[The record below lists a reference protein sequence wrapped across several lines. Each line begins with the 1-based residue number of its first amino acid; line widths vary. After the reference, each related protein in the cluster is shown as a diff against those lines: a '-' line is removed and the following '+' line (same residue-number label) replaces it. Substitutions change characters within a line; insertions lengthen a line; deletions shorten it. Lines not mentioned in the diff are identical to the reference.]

1 MNPATNAANAA
12 LVFAVGLALGG
23 GMVHGIN
30 GVQIAALE
38 TAHANAQRAAAAA
51 AVERLT
57 AAQARGDAITAD
69 LLAARAEADT
79 LQEQLHEALARQTT
93 GRPCLGGGA
102 LRLLDRATQPARGL
116 PAPTG
121 RPAAADAESV
131 ATDTQVAGWAANAY
145 HHYAECARRL
155 DALIDYHEAP

>member
-1 MNPATNAANAA
+1 MNPTLTVATLTFVA
-12 LVFAVGLALGG
+12 GLLLGG
-23 GMVHGIN
+23 GAVHGLN
-30 GVQIAALE
+30 GARLAAVQS
-38 TAHANAQRAAAAA
+38 AHADAQRASAEA
-51 AVERLT
+51 AVRRLT

-69 LLAARAEADT
+69 LLAARAEAT
-79 LQEQLHEALARQTT
+79 ALQEQLHEALARQTT

-116 PAPTG
+116 PAPAG
-121 RPAAADAESV
+121 RPAAADAEPV

-145 HHYAECARRL
+145 HQYAECARRL

>member
-1 MNPATNAANAA
+1 MNPTLTACA
-12 LVFAVGLALGG
+12 LTFVAGLLLGG
-23 GMVHGIN
+23 GAVHGLN
-30 GVQIAALE
+30 GAQIAALE
-38 TAHANAQRAAAAA
+38 AAHAKAQRAAAAA

-57 AAQARGDAITAD
+57 AAQARGDALTTD

-116 PAPTG
+116 PAPAG
-121 RPAAADAESV
+121 RPAAADAEPV
-131 ATDTQVAGWAANAY
+131 ATDTQVAGWAAHAY
-145 HHYAECARRL
+145 HRYAECARRL

>member
-1 MNPATNAANAA
+1 MNPTLTAAA
-12 LVFAVGLALGG
+12 LPFVAGLLLGG
-23 GMVHGIN
+23 GAVHGIK

-38 TAHANAQRAAAAA
+38 TAHADAQRASAEA
-51 AVERLT
+51 AVRRLT
-57 AAQARGDAITAD
+57 AAQARGDALTAE
-69 LLAARAEADT
+69 LLTARAEADT
-79 LQEQLHEALARQTT
+79 LKADLHDALSKATT
-93 GRPCLGGGA
+93 GRPCLGSGA

-121 RPAAADAESV
+121 RPAAADAEPV

>member
-1 MNPATNAANAA
+1 MNPTLTVATLTFVA
-12 LVFAVGLALGG
+12 GLLLGG
-23 GMVHGIN
+23 GAVHGLS
-30 GVQIAALE
+30 GAQLAAVQ
-38 TAHANAQRAAAAA
+38 TAHADAQRASAEA
-51 AVERLT
+51 AVRRLS
-57 AAQARGDAITAD
+57 AAQARGDALTAD
-69 LLAARAEADT
+69 LIKARAEADT

-116 PAPTG
+116 PAPAG
-121 RPAAADAESV
+121 RPAAADAEPV